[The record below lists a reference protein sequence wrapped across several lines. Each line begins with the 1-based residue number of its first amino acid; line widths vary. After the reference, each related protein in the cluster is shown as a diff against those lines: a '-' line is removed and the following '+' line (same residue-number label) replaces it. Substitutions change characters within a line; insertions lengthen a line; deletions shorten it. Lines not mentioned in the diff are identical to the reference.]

1 MLSKR
6 SSLSYLASTT
16 PKNVPEYQRGIHFP
30 TRSHIQRV
38 FIKYLRSF
46 YRLGSGFQAH
56 RGLTAESAWG
66 SGMGARKQ
74 SILNEQ
80 VG

>member
-16 PKNVPEYQRGIHFP
+16 LKNIPEYQGGIHFP
-30 TRSHIQRV
+30 TRSHIQHV
-38 FIKYLRSF
+38 FIKVPMF
-46 YRLGSGFQAH
+46 YRFGSGFQAH

-66 SGMGARKQ
+66 SGMGTRKQ
-74 SILNEQ
+74 SILNES
-80 VG
+80 